1 MSNWE
6 KYKIAAEREDFAEA
20 LSCINYLVN
29 NITTNETLKMHKV
42 QALAKTGATTDA
54 LTLLKTIPSAHGNSP
69 DTWYLKGII

>member
-42 QALAKTGATTDA
+42 
-54 LTLLKTIPSAHGNSP
+54 
-69 DTWYLKGII
+69 